1 MKNYLTYGLVIVFMV
16 GILWLVFGASN
27 SGSSQST
34 SGGSSQISMSTNP
47 NPPSGNTNFIISV
60 KDDKG
65 NPVKDAKVSFDL
77 NMTSMNMGTQQGAAT
92 SQGDGTYVAAGRLT
106 MRGPWRVSAK
116 VAMPDGKEMNQDF
129 DINY

>member
-1 MKNYLTYGLVIVFMV
+1 MKNYLTYGLVIVFIV
-16 GILWLVFGASN
+16 GLLWLVFSSGN
-27 SGSSQST
+27 SGSGKST
-34 SGGSSQISMSTNP
+34 SGNSQITLTTDP

-77 NMTSMNMGTQQGAAT
+77 NMTTMNMGTQQGNAT
-92 SQGDGTYVAAGRLT
+92 AQGDGTYAAAGKLT
-106 MRGPWRVSAK
+106 MRGPWRVATK
-116 VAMPDGKEMNQDF
+116 VTMPDGKIMNQNF